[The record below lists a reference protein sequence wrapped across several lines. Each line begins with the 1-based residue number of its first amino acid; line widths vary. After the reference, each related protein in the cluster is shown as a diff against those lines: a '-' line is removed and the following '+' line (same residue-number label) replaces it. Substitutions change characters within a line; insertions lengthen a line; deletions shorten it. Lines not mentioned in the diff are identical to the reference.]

1 MGINSM
7 ARSSGS
13 SIRWHVIAG
22 ETMSAGNVAAR
33 TLRRRLD
40 AVWSLLAPASRE
52 ANRDPESV
60 HRLRVATRR
69 AIAAI
74 DAFRDLIPSRR
85 AEWFEKQL
93 RRIRR
98 AAGEARDLDVL
109 TDRLASAA
117 APKPKVGKARARL
130 VAMLSKQ
137 RDVSRQPIRERYE
150 KLIEADW
157 PGRVAQ
163 LLEDVPARRRHA
175 TFGAYAR
182 RRFRPMVKRFFAAA
196 DRRLRDA
203 EEIHQLRIEGKKL
216 RYAMEIFADV
226 FPARVQARCADS
238 LERLQETLG
247 TFTDHAAAADRFRRW
262 AHDASAAT
270 HRDAIER
277 LSDTEE
283 ALADDARR
291 KFAKWWSPSRRR
303 ALLRRFEQT
312 LRRASA

>member
-1 MGINSM
+1 M
-7 ARSSGS
+7 
-13 SIRWHVIAG
+13 IAG
-22 ETMSAGNVAAR
+22 EGMPAGNVAAR

-40 AVWSLLAPASRE
+40 AVWSLLPPASRE
-52 ANRDPESV
+52 ADRDPESV
-60 HRLRVATRR
+60 HQLRVATRR

-74 DAFRDLIPSRR
+74 DAFRDLIPGRR
-85 AEWFEKQL
+85 ADWFEKQL
-93 RRIRR
+93 CRIRR

-109 TDRLASAA
+109 TDRLASTT
-117 APKPKVGKARARL
+117 PKPPAGKARARL

-137 RDVSRQPIRERYE
+137 REVSRQPIRDRYE
-150 KLIEADW
+150 KLLEADW
-157 PGRVAQ
+157 PGRVER

-203 EEIHQLRIEGKKL
+203 DEIHQLRIEGKKL

-247 TFTDHAAAADRFRRW
+247 DFTDHATAADRFRRW
-262 AHDASAAT
+262 SHDASAAT

-277 LSDTEE
+277 LCNTEE
-283 ALADDARR
+283 ALADEARR

-303 ALLRRFEQT
+303 ALVRRFEQT
-312 LRRASA
+312 LHRASA